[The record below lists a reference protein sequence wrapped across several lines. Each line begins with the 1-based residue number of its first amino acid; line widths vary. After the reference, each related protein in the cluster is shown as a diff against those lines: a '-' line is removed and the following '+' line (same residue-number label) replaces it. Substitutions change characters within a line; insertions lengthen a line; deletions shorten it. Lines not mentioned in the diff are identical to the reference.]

1 MDDSGVA
8 DAFYTVLSIGI
19 VMVAALA
26 ISGVVLSTTLK
37 QGSDAGAQIAGYGA
51 GGMEKG
57 LYGFYYAVDTTR
69 SDLSSSDPNDIVLKD
84 LAVEKKDSMIA
95 FSSNGAPSA
104 VPGPQG
110 AVIWSGYLYVPS
122 GGSYSFE
129 LKSQGSVWA
138 WLDGNPVKLS
148 SKAFTVQLSKGY
160 HPIKLKYYY
169 PDLHSASCTLSWKQD
184 GQLVPVSSFYR

>member
-19 VMVAALA
+19 VIVAALA
-26 ISGVVLSTTLK
+26 VSGVVLSTTMK

-57 LYGFYYAVDTTR
+57 LYGFYYAVDTAR
-69 SDLSSSDPNDIVLKD
+69 SDLSSGGPNDIILKG
-84 LAVEKKDSMIA
+84 LAVERKDSMIA

-104 VPGPQG
+104 APGSQG

-122 GGSYSFE
+122 DGSYTFE
-129 LKSQGSVWA
+129 LTSQGRAWE
-138 WLDGNPVKLS
+138 WLDGDPVNLS
-148 SKAFTVQLSKGY
+148 SKAFSMQLSKGY

-169 PDLHSASCTLSWKQD
+169 SDLHSASCTLSWLQG
-184 GQLVPVSSFYR
+184 GQMVPVNSFYR